1 MLEIIKKHPVIVALT
16 LITVLELIV
25 LKKID
30 VSLVLWIGYGV
41 YKFLSQDQI

>member
-1 MLEIIKKHPVIVALT
+1 MEIIKKHLVIVGLT

-30 VSLVLWIGYGV
+30 ASLVLWIGYGL
-41 YKFLSQDQI
+41 YKLITRLK